1 VIKLLKIQI
10 LPVEAINFFYK
21 LFSDVFEYREEH
33 NVVRNDL
40 TQTLMQARKELVL
53 KENSTG
59 EGIIVKFR
67 MIIEVFK
74 AQQLTILHYFDWSK
88 DRKPT
93 LIAV

>member
-1 VIKLLKIQI
+1 
-10 LPVEAINFFYK
+10 
-21 LFSDVFEYREEH
+21 
-33 NVVRNDL
+33 
-40 TQTLMQARKELVL
+40 MQARKELVL